1 VVIGVTVED
10 LEATYAY
17 CVSEGCEITTE
28 PMDEAWGERV
38 FAFTDPFGYEWEFSH
53 PISDMGEEEGAA
65 APKRS

>member
-10 LEATYAY
+10 LEAIYAS
-17 CVSEGCEITTE
+17 CVSEECEITTE

-38 FAFTDPFGYEWEFSH
+38 FACTDPFGYEWGFSH

-65 APKRS
+65 AVKRS